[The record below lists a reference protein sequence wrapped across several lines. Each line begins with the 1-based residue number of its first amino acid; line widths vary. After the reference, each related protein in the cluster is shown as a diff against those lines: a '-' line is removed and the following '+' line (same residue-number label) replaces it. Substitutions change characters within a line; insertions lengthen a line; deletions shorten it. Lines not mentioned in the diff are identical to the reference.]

1 MGANSATDIMEMA
14 KASPFVFSMT
24 NSKTAKFRT
33 HIPICKNKPEKIMAR
48 NTRFL
53 NKLGSLLLNV
63 TDVFSPNIKTSCE
76 ISGQEAVQYKI
87 NRAKYP

>member
-24 NSKTAKFRT
+24 NNKTAKFRT
-33 HIPICKNKPEKIMAR
+33 HIPICKNNPEKIMAW

-53 NKLGSLLLNV
+53 KMLGSLLFNV
-63 TDVFSPNIKTSCE
+63 SDVLFANIKTPCE
-76 ISGQEAVQYKI
+76 ISGQEAVQYKF
-87 NRAKYP
+87 NKAKYP